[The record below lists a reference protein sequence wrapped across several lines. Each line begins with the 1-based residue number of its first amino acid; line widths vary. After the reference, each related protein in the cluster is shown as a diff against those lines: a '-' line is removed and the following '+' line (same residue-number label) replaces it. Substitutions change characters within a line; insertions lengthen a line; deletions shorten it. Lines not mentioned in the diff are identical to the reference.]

1 MILSGLCLVVL
12 SLTTFT
18 QALINTDWKT
28 LNREV
33 TLKYF
38 SPDDYYY
45 SQDPEEI
52 WREMGVNITC
62 TAAEDGSSFAVSVPS
77 NFHPELPI
85 KMLTHGFAST
95 VQGPGSALQLKPGW
109 RDIARV
115 LVLSSLTGLI
125 SPPSPDLETGTTW
138 STTGLQGTA
147 STLGSSWGNVSL
159 SSVFSRTSR
168 GRIYTSLD
176 TVWALI

>member
-45 SQDPEEI
+45 SQ
-52 WREMGVNITC
+52 
-62 TAAEDGSSFAVSVPS
+62 VSIE
-77 NFHPELPI
+77 N
-85 KMLTHGFAST
+85 
-95 VQGPGSALQLKPGW
+95 
-109 RDIARV
+109 
-115 LVLSSLTGLI
+115 
-125 SPPSPDLETGTTW
+125 
-138 STTGLQGTA
+138 
-147 STLGSSWGNVSL
+147 
-159 SSVFSRTSR
+159 
-168 GRIYTSLD
+168 
-176 TVWALI
+176 